1 MRDFFINFF
10 KKPEN
15 VASVVC
21 VFIQIMGVIVGV
33 LLGRFLLKVF

>member
-15 VASVVC
+15 VAIVIC
-21 VFIQIMGVIVGV
+21 VFIQIMGVIVGI
-33 LLGRFLLKVF
+33 LLGKFLLKVF